1 MSQAKR
7 QHLGLAGAYL
17 LAAIALGT
25 VTYDRYRVS
34 STVAVVDLAEIASK
48 LGSDKQLEEAVG
60 RRADK
65 LNHQLVI
72 VRQQL
77 EGQIAATEKKAKE
90 FPESKAAKSLPS
102 LRRNAEELMAQ
113 ANQKAAANLNSY
125 RTQIVSQFRQQS
137 RSVASDI
144 AKERGISLVVEKN
157 DAIVVG
163 YESAIDISSQVAER
177 GAIQLTLAM
186 EPTQETRVST
196 STR

>member
-7 QHLGLAGAYL
+7 QHFGLAGAYL

-90 FPESKAAKSLPS
+90 SPESKAAKSLPT
-102 LRRNAEELMAQ
+102 LRSNAEKLMTQ

-125 RTQIVSQFRQQS
+125 RTQLVLQFRQQS
-137 RSVASDI
+137 RAVASDV
-144 AKERGISLVVEKN
+144 AKERGIALVVEKN
-157 DAIVVG
+157 EALVVG
-163 YESAIDISSQVAER
+163 YESAIDISDQVAER

-186 EPTQETRVST
+186 EPIQETRAST